1 MGAATYRKDS
11 SGLGKKSC
19 HRLYPDAGQPHQ
31 VPLGSHLS
39 TVWLTG
45 STAAFS
51 VLSTYGMN
59 SSHPQVPWD
68 SCHCETPCLH
78 SICLEQAAACH
89 HPCLTPAL
97 SHGSFPHTNTTSSI
111 AVTSLPYW
119 EHLSVCFILRLE
131 FNDLQGSA
139 CFSSLISNMLGPF
152 PMHPELTVSSFGHY
166 PFNHVFLLL
175 QVPWLLLPLN

>member
-59 SSHPQVPWD
+59 SSHPQVPWILA
-68 SCHCETPCLH
+68 TVRL
-78 SICLEQAAACH
+78 
-89 HPCLTPAL
+89 PA
-97 SHGSFPHTNTTSSI
+97 
-111 AVTSLPYW
+111 
-119 EHLSVCFILRLE
+119 FIVSAWNRL
-131 FNDLQGSA
+131 QPV
-139 CFSSLISNMLGPF
+139 I
-152 PMHPELTVSSFGHY
+152 T
-166 PFNHVFLLL
+166 HV
-175 QVPWLLLPLN
+175 